1 MRGSTT
7 ASSLVRLKRTSGLE
21 PHVHVFLRVVKES
34 GHTRMHMNE
43 TKQPILGFEGLGLA
57 PRLLSAIQML
67 GFTEPT
73 PIQSKAIPVAVEGG
87 DLIGVA
93 ETGTGKTFAFGLPLL
108 QRVAR
113 EKTTGLVV
121 LPTRELAL
129 QVEEALHEVGKQF
142 GLRTAVLIGGASMSR
157 QISMIRRKPHVIIA
171 TPGRLIDHM
180 EQRNVSLGGVG
191 VLVLDEA
198 DRMLDMGFMPQIR
211 RILKGVPEERQTML
225 FSATMPGEIVRIA
238 NRFMRNPVRVEVA
251 TTGTTAKGVEQRL
264 YVLQNQQKIRL
275 LDHLLSQ
282 HEGSV
287 LVFSR
292 TRHGAKRI
300 SRTVKAM
307 GHTSSDIHSDRTLSQ
322 RREALEGFKKG
333 RHRVLV
339 ATDIAAR
346 GIDVEGITLVIN
358 YDVPENAEDYV
369 HRIGRTARAGRTG
382 IAISFATPD
391 QGALIGQI
399 ERLTRCMLPISP
411 LPDDL
416 PPSRVLPRGDSS
428 RRGGYSRP
436 QQRRNSVG
444 RGRGGY
450 GGGGNRRRW

>member
-1 MRGSTT
+1 
-7 ASSLVRLKRTSGLE
+7 
-21 PHVHVFLRVVKES
+21 
-34 GHTRMHMNE
+34 
-43 TKQPILGFEGLGLA
+43 
-57 PRLLSAIQML
+57 ML
-67 GFTEPT
+67 GFSEPT
-73 PIQSKAIPVAVEGG
+73 PIQAKAIPVAVKGG
-87 DLIGVA
+87 DLFGVA
-93 ETGTGKTFAFGLPLL
+93 QTGTGKTFAFGLPML
-108 QRVAR
+108 QRIAR

-142 GLRTAVLIGGASMSR
+142 GLRTVVLIGGASMSR
-157 QISMIRRKPHVIIA
+157 QMNKIRRKPHIIIA
-171 TPGRLIDHM
+171 TPGRIIDHM
-180 EQRNVSLGGVG
+180 EQRNISLSNVG
-191 VLVLDEA
+191 ILVLDEA
-198 DRMLDMGFMPQIR
+198 DRMLDMGFMPQIQK
-211 RILKGVPEERQTML
+211 ILKGVPKERQTMM
-225 FSATMPGEIVRIA
+225 FSATMPSQIVRIA
-238 NRFMRNPVRVEVA
+238 NKFMRDPVRVEVA
-251 TTGTTAKGVEQRL
+251 TTGTTAKGVEQHL

-292 TRHGAKRI
+292 TKHGAKRI

-322 RREALEGFKKG
+322 RRQALDGFKKG
-333 RHRVLV
+333 THRVLV

-346 GIDVEGITLVIN
+346 GIDVTGITLVVN
-358 YDVPENAEDYV
+358 YDIPENPEDYV

-411 LPDDL
+411 LPDSL
-416 PPSRVLPRGDSS
+416 PPSRMLPS
-428 RRGGYSRP
+428 RNDRNSRGGYSRP
-436 QQRRNSVG
+436 QQSRNGSGRGRSGGGG
-444 RGRGGY
+444 RGRGQS
-450 GGGGNRRRW
+450 GGRNRRR